1 MISPISEGRYRTLVR
16 SPDRAGIEVDELH
29 ERRIN
34 DDMTMLHPVP
44 ACDSV
49 AGSHEITRERQIMVR
64 LAAPPLRRSGLRP
77 PGIRL
82 EHSWTLLLGILDT
95 AVSQGNRWND
105 GTTWCIYQRL
115 RFEHHPHFLRAI
127 VRRTQF
133 IPTQNARSLAH

>member
-82 EHSWTLLLGILDT
+82 EHSWTRPPCVVGDLRT
-95 AVSQGNRWND
+95 AVSEGN
-105 GTTWCIYQRL
+105 QV
-115 RFEHHPHFLRAI
+115 E
-127 VRRTQF
+127 RRDDTMH
-133 IPTQNARSLAH
+133 IT